1 MKPQNLL
8 FRLLQMKF
16 APAPSVVSLGL
27 LFGSTILFGSPW
39 ILSSTAKAV
48 AQQDEVFTESQAARG
63 QAVYDKRCASC
74 HGLRLEGG
82 SASALSGGKFAD
94 KWGHGD
100 KTVDDLYYI
109 TRTQMPFGAGNTLS
123 RQQYID
129 VVAYMLKA
137 NGYKPGARELA
148 ANPALL
154 KQIKI
159 VTKGSLKEGFI
170 QTQAENAP
178 NSSATPAP
186 ANGAPD
192 PTSKGPTQQELN
204 AAPSNAADWLMSNH
218 DYTGQRYVDLK
229 QINRLN
235 AASLRPAC
243 IYQAGDTKAFH
254 SNPVVYRGVM
264 YITTT
269 YSTIALDATNCRV
282 RWRHDWKRK
291 SVEIYPPNRGAAIKD
306 GRVVRATTDGYLFA
320 LDIETGKL
328 LWERKVIATEKI
340 EGSFNMAPVVFENLV
355 LLGLGIS
362 EQGVKGWIGAFRL
375 ETGEPVWRF
384 NTVPDDGEPGAE
396 TWGDPKVRK
405 RGGGA
410 VWAPLSLDPQAGLVY
425 VPVANPAPDFLADV
439 RPGANLYTN
448 SLVVLDARTGKLKWH
463 YQATPS
469 DTHDWDL
476 TQVSP
481 LFTAAVGGKTRKLVA
496 LASKDGLLRVLDRET
511 KEKLYETPVTT
522 RTNVDVPLTTQGVYA
537 CPGVLGGVLW
547 NGPAYNPNT
556 NMLYTPAVDW
566 CGKFIKAREDRF
578 IPGQLYMG
586 GMYIDDPIG
595 KARGWLTA
603 VDAST
608 GKVAWRYESSKPML
622 AAVATTSADLIF
634 TGEMTGDFL
643 TLDARTGKVLYR
655 FNTGGPMNAGVVTY
669 AINGKQYVAAASGSA
684 SGFWRVAP
692 GSSTVVIFSLPEP
705 NRLRAGK

>member
-1 MKPQNLL
+1 MRQQKLPLRL
-8 FRLLQMKF
+8 FASTLALS
-16 APAPSVVSLGL
+16 AVSLGL
-27 LFGSTILFGSPW
+27 LFGPAGTT
-39 ILSSTAKAV
+39 SSTPS
-48 AQQDEVFTESQAARG
+48 QQGGIYTDAQAARG
-63 QAVYDKRCASC
+63 QAVYDKKCASC
-74 HGLRLEGG
+74 HGPRLEGG

-94 KWGHGD
+94 RWARGAKS
-100 KTVDDLYYI
+100 VDDLYYI

-123 RQQYID
+123 KQQYID
-129 VVAYMLKA
+129 AVAYMLKA
-137 NGYKPGARELA
+137 NGYKAGTRDL
-148 ANPALL
+148 PADPAFL
-154 KQIKI
+154 KRIKI
-159 VTKGSLKEGFI
+159 ETQGSLKEGFV
-170 QTQAENAP
+170 Q
-178 NSSATPAP
+178 TPAEGD
-186 ANGAPD
+186 AGASASTKGAGGAPD
-192 PTSKGPTQQELN
+192 PSSKGPSQQELN
-204 AAPSNAADWLMSNH
+204 AAQSNSADWLMSNH
-218 DYTGQRYVDLK
+218 DYSGQRYVDLK

-235 AASLRPAC
+235 AASLRPVC
-243 IYQAGDTKAFH
+243 LYQAGDTKPFH
-254 SNPVVYRGVM
+254 NNPVVYRGVM

-269 YSTIALDATNCRV
+269 YSTVAIDATNCRV
-282 RWRHDWKRK
+282 KWRHDWRRK
-291 SVEIYPPNRGAAIKD
+291 SVEVHPPNRGAAIKD

-328 LWERKVIATEKI
+328 LWERKVVATEKN
-340 EGSFNMAPVVFENLV
+340 EGSFNMAPMIFEDLV

-362 EQGVKGWIGAFRL
+362 EQGVKGWIGAFKL

-396 TWGDPKVRK
+396 TWGNPDVRK

-425 VPVANPAPDFLADV
+425 VPVANPAPDFLADA

-448 SLVVLDARTGKLKWH
+448 SLVVLDARTGKLQWH

-469 DTHDWDL
+469 DSHDWDL

-496 LASKDGLLRVLDRET
+496 LAGKDGLLRVLDRET
-511 KEKLYETPVTT
+511 KEHLYVTPVTT
-522 RTNVDVPLTTQGVYA
+522 RSNADEPLTVKGTHA

-566 CGKFIKAREDRF
+566 CGKFIKASEDRF

-586 GMYIDDPIG
+586 GMYVDDPID
-595 KARGWLTA
+595 KSRGWLTA

-608 GKVAWRYESSKPML
+608 GKVAWQYESSRPMV
-622 AAVATTSADLIF
+622 AAVATTSAGLIF

-655 FNTGGPMNAGVVTY
+655 FNSGGPINGGVVTY
-669 AINGKQYVAAASGSA
+669 AVNGKQYVAATSGSA
-684 SGFWRVAP
+684 SGFWRAAP

-705 NRLRAGK
+705 ARLRAGK

>member
-1 MKPQNLL
+1 MLATSL
-8 FRLLQMKF
+8 ALS
-16 APAPSVVSLGL
+16 AISLGL
-27 LFGSTILFGSPW
+27 SLSPVRTV
-39 ILSSTAKAV
+39 SSIQKPS
-48 AQQDEVFTESQAARG
+48 QQGGIYTDAQAARG
-63 QAVYDKRCASC
+63 QAVYDRKCASC

-94 KWGHGD
+94 RWARGD
-100 KTVDDLYYI
+100 KSVDDLYYI

-123 RQQYID
+123 KQQYID
-129 VVAYMLKA
+129 TVAYMLKA
-137 NGYKPGARELA
+137 NGYKAGTRELP
-148 ANPALL
+148 ANSVFL

-159 VTKGSLKEGFI
+159 EPQGSMKEGFVEAR
-170 QTQAENAP
+170 AEGGA
-178 NSSATPAP
+178 SDSRG

-192 PTSKGPTQQELN
+192 PSSKGPSQQELN
-204 AAPSNAADWLMSNH
+204 AAQSNTADWLMSNH

-235 AASLRPAC
+235 AASLRPVC
-243 IYQAGDTKAFH
+243 LYQAGDTKPFH
-254 SNPVVYRGVM
+254 NNPVIYRGVM

-269 YSTIALDATNCRV
+269 FSTVAIDATNCRV
-282 RWRHDWKRK
+282 KWRHDWRRK
-291 SVEIYPPNRGAAIKD
+291 SVEIYPPNRGVAIKD
-306 GRVVRATTDGYLFA
+306 GRVVRATTDGFLFA

-328 LWERKVIATEKI
+328 LWERKVIASEKN
-340 EGSFNMAPVVFENLV
+340 EGSFNMAPMIFENLI

-375 ETGEPVWRF
+375 ETGESVWRF
-384 NTVPDDGEPGAE
+384 NTVPDDGEPGVE
-396 TWGDPKVRK
+396 TWGNAEVRK

-425 VPVANPAPDFLADV
+425 VPVANPAPDFLADA

-448 SLVVLDARTGKLKWH
+448 SLVVLDARTGKLQWH

-481 LFTAAVGGKTRKLVA
+481 LFTTTVGGKTRNLVA
-496 LASKDGLLRVLDRET
+496 VTGKDGLLRVLDRET
-511 KEKLYETPVTT
+511 KEHLYVTPVTT
-522 RTNVDVPLTTQGVYA
+522 RSNADAPLTVKGVHA

-566 CGKFIKAREDRF
+566 CGVFKKAEEDRF
-578 IPGQLYMG
+578 IPGQIYMG
-586 GMYIDDPIG
+586 GTYIDDPIE
-595 KARGWLTA
+595 KSRGWLTA

-608 GKVAWRYESSKPML
+608 GKVAWRYESSKPMI
-622 AAVATTSADLIF
+622 AAVATTSAGLVF

-655 FNTGGPMNAGVVTY
+655 FNTGGPMNGGVATY

-684 SGFWRVAP
+684 SGFWRAAP
-692 GSSTVVIFSLPEP
+692 GSSTVVIFSLPEMT
-705 NRLRAGK
+705 RSRDER

>member
-1 MKPQNLL
+1 MKKQNLPLRL
-8 FRLLQMKF
+8 FTSALALS
-16 APAPSVVSLGL
+16 AISLGL
-27 LFGSTILFGSPW
+27 ISGPARTI
-39 ILSSTAKAV
+39 SSTQKPS
-48 AQQDEVFTESQAARG
+48 QQALQNGIYTDAQAAKG
-63 QAVYDKRCASC
+63 QAVYDKKCASC

-94 KWGHGD
+94 RWTRGD
-100 KTVDDLYYI
+100 KSVDDLYYI

-123 RQQYID
+123 KQQYID
-129 VVAYMLKA
+129 TVAYMLKA
-137 NGYKPGARELA
+137 NGYKAGARELPA
-148 ANPALL
+148 DPALL

-159 VTKGSLKEGFI
+159 EPQGSLKEGVI
-170 QTQAENAP
+170 QTPTEGEANASP
-178 NSSATPAP
+178 SSNNAGGNAG
-186 ANGAPD
+186 GAPD
-192 PTSKGPTQQELN
+192 PSSKGPSQQELN
-204 AAPSNAADWLMSNH
+204 AAQSNSADWLMSNH

-229 QINRLN
+229 EINRLN

-243 IYQAGDTKAFH
+243 LYQAGDTKPFH
-254 SNPVVYRGVM
+254 NNPVVYRGVM

-269 YSTIALDATNCRV
+269 YSTVAIDATNCRV
-282 RWRHDWKRK
+282 RWRHDWRRK
-291 SVEIYPPNRGAAIKD
+291 SVEIHPPNRGAAIKD

-328 LWERKVIATEKI
+328 LWERKVVATEKN
-340 EGSFNMAPVVFENLV
+340 EGSFNMAPMIFENLV

-396 TWGDPKVRK
+396 TWGN
-405 RGGGA
+405 
-410 VWAPLSLDPQAGLVY
+410 S
-425 VPVANPAPDFLADV
+425 DV
-439 RPGANLYTN
+439 I
-448 SLVVLDARTGKLKWH
+448 DARAGKLQWH

-469 DTHDWDL
+469 DSHDWDL

-481 LFTAAVGGKTRKLVA
+481 LFTATVGGKARKLVA
-496 LASKDGLLRVLDRET
+496 IAGKDGLLRVLDRET
-511 KEKLYETPVTT
+511 KEHLYATPVTT
-522 RTNVDVPLTTQGVYA
+522 RSNADEPLTVKGVHA

-566 CGKFIKAREDRF
+566 CGRFIKASEDRF

-586 GMYIDDPIG
+586 GMYVDDPID
-595 KARGWLTA
+595 KSRGWLTA

-608 GKVAWRYESSKPML
+608 GKVTWRYESSKPMV
-622 AAVATTSADLIF
+622 AAVATTSAGLIF

-655 FNTGGPMNAGVVTY
+655 FNTGGPMNGGVLTY
-669 AINGKQYVAAASGSA
+669 AVNSKQYVAATSGSA
-684 SGFWRVAP
+684 SGFWRAAP

-705 NRLRAGK
+705 ARTRAGK

>member
-1 MKPQNLL
+1 MTTRN
-8 FRLLQMKF
+8 
-16 APAPSVVSLGL
+16 
-27 LFGSTILFGSPW
+27 
-39 ILSSTAKAV
+39 LSSKKIWRFGLTLFLALSGAAFLIFAFVVEPASSMQTKSP
-48 AQQDEVFTESQAARG
+48 QQGGIFTEAQATRG
-63 QAVYDKRCASC
+63 QAVYDKKCASC
-74 HGLRLEGG
+74 HGLRLEGAT
-82 SASALSGGKFAD
+82 ASALTGARFAA
-94 KWGHGD
+94 KWGQGD
-100 KTVDDLYYI
+100 KTVDDLYFI
-109 TRTQMPFGAGNTLS
+109 TRTTMPFGAGNSLT

-129 VVAYMLKA
+129 SVAYVLKA
-137 NGYKPGARELA
+137 NGYRAGSKEL
-148 ANPALL
+148 PADSAFL

-159 VTKGSLKEGFI
+159 ETQGSSKEGLI
-170 QTQAENAP
+170 AAKAESETA
-178 NSSATPAP
+178 AP
-186 ANGAPD
+186 ANGALD
-192 PTSKGPTQQELN
+192 PSSKGPSQQELN
-204 AAPSNAADWLMSNH
+204 AAHSNTSDWIMSNH

-235 AASLRPAC
+235 ASSMRPVC
-243 IYQAGDTKAFH
+243 MYQVSDTKPFH
-254 SNPVVYRGVM
+254 NNPVVYRSVM

-269 YSTIALDATNCRV
+269 FSTIAIDATTCRLK
-282 RWRHDWKRK
+282 WRHDWRRK
-291 SVEIYPPNRGAAIKD
+291 SIEVYPPNRGAAIKD

-320 LDIETGKL
+320 LDMETGKL
-328 LWERKVIATEKI
+328 LWERKVISADKN
-340 EGSFNMAPVVFENLV
+340 EGSFNGAPMIFENLV

-362 EQGVKGWIGAFRL
+362 EQGVKGWIGAFNL

-410 VWAPLSLDPQAGLVY
+410 VWAPISLDPQAGLVY

-469 DTHDWDL
+469 DSHDWDL

-481 LFTAAVGGKTRKLVA
+481 LFTASVGGKSRNLVA
-496 LASKDGLLRVLDRET
+496 LAGKDGLLRVLDRET
-511 KEKLYETPVTT
+511 KEKLYEAPVTT
-522 RTNVDVPLTTQGVYA
+522 RTNADAPVTTQGTYA

-547 NGPAYNPNT
+547 NGPAYNPLT

-566 CGKFIKAREDRF
+566 CGVFRKAAEDRF
-578 IPGQLYMG
+578 VPGQIYMG
-586 GMYIDDPIG
+586 GSYRDDPQE

-608 GKVAWRYESSKPML
+608 GKIAWKYESPKPML
-622 AAVATTSADLIF
+622 AAVATTSAGLIF
-634 TGEMTGDFL
+634 TGELTGDFL
-643 TLDARTGKVLYR
+643 TLDAKTGKVLYR
-655 FNTGGPMNAGVVTY
+655 FNTGGPMNAGVATY

-684 SGFWRVAP
+684 TGFWRIPP
-692 GSSTVVIFSLPEP
+692 GSSTIIIFSLPDTA
-705 NRLRAGK
+705 RTRAGK

>member
-1 MKPQNLL
+1 MKQQKLPLRL
-8 FRLLQMKF
+8 FASALALS
-16 APAPSVVSLGL
+16 AICLGL
-27 LFGSTILFGSPW
+27 SLSPVETI
-39 ILSSTAKAV
+39 SSTQKPS
-48 AQQDEVFTESQAARG
+48 QQAGIYTDAQAARG
-63 QAVYDKRCASC
+63 QAVYDKKCASC

-94 KWGHGD
+94 RWARGD
-100 KTVDDLYYI
+100 KSVDDLYYI

-123 RQQYID
+123 KQQYID
-129 VVAYMLKA
+129 TVAYMLKA
-137 NGYKPGARELA
+137 NGYKAGAREL
-148 ANPALL
+148 PADPAFL

-159 VTKGSLKEGFI
+159 ETQGSLKEGVI
-170 QTQAENAP
+170 QTPAEGEANAP
-178 NSSATPAP
+178 AP
-186 ANGAPD
+186 TNGAGGAPD
-192 PTSKGPTQQELN
+192 PSSKGPSQQELN
-204 AAPSNAADWLMSNH
+204 AAQSNSADWLMSNH
-218 DYTGQRYVDLK
+218 DYTGQRFVDLK

-235 AASLRPAC
+235 AASLRPIC
-243 IYQAGDTKAFH
+243 LYQAGDTKPFH
-254 SNPVVYRGVM
+254 NNPVVYRGVM

-269 YSTIALDATNCRV
+269 NSTVAIDATNCRV
-282 RWRHDWKRK
+282 KWRHDWRRK
-291 SVEIYPPNRGAAIKD
+291 SVEVHPPNRGAAIKD

-320 LDIETGKL
+320 LNIDTGKL
-328 LWERKVIATEKI
+328 LWERKVIATEKN
-340 EGSFNMAPVVFENLV
+340 EGSFNMAPMIFEDLV

-362 EQGVKGWIGAFRL
+362 EQGVKGWIGAFKL

-396 TWGDPKVRK
+396 TWGNPDVRK

-425 VPVANPAPDFLADV
+425 VPVANPAPDFLTDA

-448 SLVVLDARTGKLKWH
+448 SLVVLDARTGKLQWH

-469 DTHDWDL
+469 DSHDWDL

-496 LASKDGLLRVLDRET
+496 LAGKDGLLRLLDRET
-511 KEKLYETPVTT
+511 KEHLYATPVTT
-522 RTNVDVPLTTQGVYA
+522 RSNADEPLTVKGAHA

-556 NMLYTPAVDW
+556 NMLYTPSVDW
-566 CGKFIKAREDRF
+566 CGIYKKAEEDRF
-578 IPGQLYMG
+578 VPGQIYMG
-586 GMYIDDPIG
+586 GTYINDPIE
-595 KARGWLTA
+595 KSRGWLTA

-608 GKVAWRYESSKPML
+608 GKVAWQYESSKPML
-622 AAVATTSADLIF
+622 AAVATTSAGLIF

-655 FNTGGPMNAGVVTY
+655 FNTGGPMNGGVVTY
-669 AINGKQYVAAASGSA
+669 AINGKQYVAATSGSA
-684 SGFWRVAP
+684 AGFWRAAP
-692 GSSTVVIFSLPEP
+692 GSSTVVMLSLPEQARP
-705 NRLRAGK
+705 RAAK

>member
-1 MKPQNLL
+1 MKQQKLPL
-8 FRLLQMKF
+8 RLL
-16 APAPSVVSLGL
+16 APALALAALSLGL
-27 LFGSTILFGSPW
+27 LFGPARTI
-39 ILSSTAKAV
+39 SSTQKPSQKGGIYTDA
-48 AQQDEVFTESQAARG
+48 QAARG
-63 QAVYDKRCASC
+63 QAVYDNKCASC

-82 SASALSGGKFAD
+82 SASALSGDKFTDRWAR
-94 KWGHGD
+94 GD
-100 KTVDDLYYI
+100 KSVDDLYYI

-123 RQQYID
+123 KQQYID
-129 VVAYMLKA
+129 TVAYILKA
-137 NGYKPGARELA
+137 NGYKAGTQELPA
-148 ANPALL
+148 DPALL

-159 VTKGSLKEGFI
+159 EPQVSLKEGVV
-170 QTQAENAP
+170 Q
-178 NSSATPAP
+178 TPAESG
-186 ANGAPD
+186 ASASASTNGAGGAPD
-192 PTSKGPTQQELN
+192 PSSKGPSQQELN

-235 AASLRPAC
+235 AASLRPVC
-243 IYQAGDTKAFH
+243 LYQAGDTKPFH
-254 SNPVVYRGVM
+254 NNPVVYRGVM

-269 YSTIALDATNCRV
+269 NSTIAIDATNCRV
-282 RWRHDWKRK
+282 KWRHNWKPK
-291 SVEIYPPNRGAAIKD
+291 SVEVYPPNRGAAIKD

-320 LDIETGKL
+320 LDIETGKP
-328 LWERKVIATEKI
+328 LWERKVIATEKN
-340 EGSFNMAPVVFENLV
+340 EGSFNMAPMIFENLV

-396 TWGDPKVRK
+396 TWGNADVRK

-410 VWAPLSLDPQAGLVY
+410 VWAPLSLDPQAGIVY
-425 VPVANPAPDFLADV
+425 VPVANPAPDFLADA

-448 SLVVLDARTGKLKWH
+448 SLVALDARTGKLQWH

-469 DTHDWDL
+469 DSHDWDL

-481 LFTAAVGGKTRKLVA
+481 LFTATVGGKTRKLVE
-496 LASKDGLLRVLDRET
+496 LAGKDGLLRVLDRET
-511 KEKLYETPVTT
+511 KEPLYATPVTT
-522 RTNVDVPLTTQGVYA
+522 RSNVDEPLTVKGTYT

-566 CGKFIKAREDRF
+566 CGRFIKASEDRF

-586 GMYIDDPIG
+586 GTYIGDPIE
-595 KARGWLTA
+595 KSRGWVTA

-608 GKVAWRYESSKPML
+608 GKVAWQYESSKPML
-622 AAVATTSADLIF
+622 AAVATTSAGLIF

-643 TLDARTGKVLYR
+643 TLDARAGKVLYR
-655 FNTGGPMNAGVVTY
+655 FNTGGPMNGGVVTY
-669 AINGKQYVAAASGSA
+669 AVNSKQYVAATSGSA
-684 SGFWRVAP
+684 TGFWRAAP

-705 NRLRAGK
+705 ARPRAAK

>member
-1 MKPQNLL
+1 MRQQKLPLRL
-8 FRLLQMKF
+8 FASALALS
-16 APAPSVVSLGL
+16 AISLGM
-27 LFGSTILFGSPW
+27 LFGSARTI
-39 ILSSTAKAV
+39 SSTQKPSQQ
-48 AQQDEVFTESQAARG
+48 AQQNVIYTDAQAARG
-63 QAVYDKRCASC
+63 QAVYEKKCASC
-74 HGLRLEGG
+74 HGLRLEGS

-94 KWGHGD
+94 RWARGD
-100 KTVDDLYYI
+100 KSVDDLYYI

-123 RQQYID
+123 KQQYID
-129 VVAYMLKA
+129 TVAYILKA
-137 NGYKPGARELA
+137 NGYKAGAQELPA
-148 ANPALL
+148 DPALL

-159 VTKGSLKEGFI
+159 EPQGSLKEGFV
-170 QTQAENAP
+170 QTQAEGEANATA
-178 NSSATPAP
+178 ST
-186 ANGAPD
+186 NGVGGAHD
-192 PTSKGPTQQELN
+192 PSSKGPSQQELN
-204 AAPSNAADWLMSNH
+204 AAQSNAADWLMSNH

-235 AASLRPAC
+235 AASLRPVC
-243 IYQAGDTKAFH
+243 LYQAGDTKPFH
-254 SNPVVYRGVM
+254 NNPVVYRGVM

-269 YSTIALDATNCRV
+269 YSTIAIDAANCQV
-282 RWRHDWKRK
+282 KWRHDWKRK
-291 SVEIYPPNRGAAIKD
+291 SVEVHPPNRGVAIKD

-320 LDIETGKL
+320 LDIETGKP
-328 LWERKVIATEKI
+328 LWERKVIASEKA
-340 EGSFNMAPVVFENLV
+340 EGSFNMAPMIFENLV

-362 EQGVKGWIGAFRL
+362 EQGVKGWIGAFKL
-375 ETGEPVWRF
+375 ETGEPAWRF

-396 TWGDPKVRK
+396 TWGAPDVRK

-410 VWAPLSLDPQAGLVY
+410 VWGPLSLDPQAGLVY
-425 VPVANPAPDFLADV
+425 VPVANPAPDFLADA
-439 RPGANLYTN
+439 RPGTNLYTN
-448 SLVVLDARTGKLKWH
+448 SLVVLDARTGKLQWH

-469 DTHDWDL
+469 DSHDWDL

-481 LFTAAVGGKTRKLVA
+481 LFTATVGGKARKLMA

-511 KEKLYETPVTT
+511 KELLYSTPVTT
-522 RTNVDVPLTTQGVYA
+522 RSNADEPLTVKGTYT

-566 CGKFIKAREDRF
+566 CGRFIKAGEDRF

-586 GMYIDDPIG
+586 GMYVDDPIE
-595 KARGWLTA
+595 KSRGWLTA

-608 GKVAWRYESSKPML
+608 GKVAWRYESSRPMV
-622 AAVATTSADLIF
+622 AAVGATSAGLIF

-655 FNTGGPMNAGVVTY
+655 FNTGGPMNGGVVTY
-669 AINGKQYVAAASGSA
+669 AVNGKQYVAAASGSA
-684 SGFWRVAP
+684 SGFWRAAP

-705 NRLRAGK
+705 ARPRASK

>member
-1 MKPQNLL
+1 
-8 FRLLQMKF
+8 
-16 APAPSVVSLGL
+16 
-27 LFGSTILFGSPW
+27 
-39 ILSSTAKAV
+39 
-48 AQQDEVFTESQAARG
+48 
-63 QAVYDKRCASC
+63 RCASC

-269 YSTIALDATNCRV
+269 YSTIAIDATNCRV

-291 SVEIYPPNRGAAIKD
+291 SVEVYPPNRGAAIKD

-328 LWERKVIATEKI
+328 LWERKVIAAEKN
-340 EGSFNMAPVVFENLV
+340 EGSFNMAPMIFENLI

-362 EQGVKGWIGAFRL
+362 EQGVKGWIGAFKL
-375 ETGEPVWRF
+375 DTGEPVWRF

-396 TWGDPKVRK
+396 TWGNADVRK

-425 VPVANPAPDFLADV
+425 VPVANPAPDFLADA
-439 RPGANLYTN
+439 RPGTNLYTN
-448 SLVVLDARTGKLKWH
+448 SLVVLDARTGKLQWH
-463 YQATPS
+463 YQAT
-469 DTHDWDL
+469 
-476 TQVSP
+476 
-481 LFTAAVGGKTRKLVA
+481 
-496 LASKDGLLRVLDRET
+496 
-511 KEKLYETPVTT
+511 
-522 RTNVDVPLTTQGVYA
+522 
-537 CPGVLGGVLW
+537 
-547 NGPAYNPNT
+547 
-556 NMLYTPAVDW
+556 
-566 CGKFIKAREDRF
+566 
-578 IPGQLYMG
+578 
-586 GMYIDDPIG
+586 
-595 KARGWLTA
+595 
-603 VDAST
+603 
-608 GKVAWRYESSKPML
+608 
-622 AAVATTSADLIF
+622 
-634 TGEMTGDFL
+634 
-643 TLDARTGKVLYR
+643 
-655 FNTGGPMNAGVVTY
+655 
-669 AINGKQYVAAASGSA
+669 
-684 SGFWRVAP
+684 
-692 GSSTVVIFSLPEP
+692 
-705 NRLRAGK
+705 

>member
-1 MKPQNLL
+1 MKQQNLPLRL
-8 FRLLQMKF
+8 FTSALALS
-16 APAPSVVSLGL
+16 AISLGL
-27 LFGSTILFGSPW
+27 LSGPARTITSAQKP
-39 ILSSTAKAV
+39 SQQ
-48 AQQDEVFTESQAARG
+48 AQQNGIYTDAQAARG
-63 QAVYDKRCASC
+63 QAVYDKKCASC

-94 KWGHGD
+94 RWARGD
-100 KTVDDLYYI
+100 KSVDDLYYI

-123 RQQYID
+123 KQQYID
-129 VVAYMLKA
+129 TVAYMLKA
-137 NGYKPGARELA
+137 NGYKAGARELPA
-148 ANPALL
+148 DPALL

-159 VTKGSLKEGFI
+159 EPQGSLKEGVI
-170 QTQAENAP
+170 QTPIEGEANA
-178 NSSATPAP
+178 SASTKNASGN
-186 ANGAPD
+186 AGGAPD
-192 PTSKGPTQQELN
+192 PSSKGPSQQELN
-204 AAPSNAADWLMSNH
+204 SAPSNAADWLMSNH
-218 DYTGQRYVDLK
+218 DYTGQRYVGLK
-229 QINRLN
+229 EINRLN

-243 IYQAGDTKAFH
+243 LYQAGDTKPFH
-254 SNPVVYRGVM
+254 NNPVVYRGVM

-269 YSTIALDATNCRV
+269 YSTVAIDATNCRV
-282 RWRHDWKRK
+282 RWRHDWRRK
-291 SVEIYPPNRGAAIKD
+291 SVEIHPPNRGAAIKD

-328 LWERKVIATEKI
+328 LWERKVVATEKN
-340 EGSFNMAPVVFENLV
+340 EGSFNMAPMIFENLV

-396 TWGDPKVRK
+396 TWGNSDVRK

-425 VPVANPAPDFLADV
+425 VPVANPAPDFLADA
-439 RPGANLYTN
+439 RPGTNLYTN
-448 SLVVLDARTGKLKWH
+448 SLVVLDARTGKLQWH

-469 DTHDWDL
+469 DSHDWDL

-481 LFTAAVGGKTRKLVA
+481 LFTATVGGKARKLVA
-496 LASKDGLLRVLDRET
+496 LAGKDGMLRVLDRET
-511 KEKLYETPVTT
+511 KEHLYATPVTT
-522 RTNVDVPLTTQGVYA
+522 RSNADEPLTVKGVHT

-566 CGKFIKAREDRF
+566 CGKFIKASEDRF

-586 GMYIDDPIG
+586 GMYVDDPID
-595 KARGWLTA
+595 KSRGWLTA

-608 GKVAWRYESSKPML
+608 GKVAWQYESSRPMV
-622 AAVATTSADLIF
+622 AAVATTSAGLIF

-655 FNTGGPMNAGVVTY
+655 FNTGGPMNGGVLTY
-669 AINGKQYVAAASGSA
+669 AVNGKQYVAATSGSA
-684 SGFWRVAP
+684 SGFWRAAP

-705 NRLRAGK
+705 ARSRAGK